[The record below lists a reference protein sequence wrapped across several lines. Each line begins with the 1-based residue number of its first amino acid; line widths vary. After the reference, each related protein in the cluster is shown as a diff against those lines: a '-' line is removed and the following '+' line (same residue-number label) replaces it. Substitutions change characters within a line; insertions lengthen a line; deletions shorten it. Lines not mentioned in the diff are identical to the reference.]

1 MNKLDDA
8 LWAACGKFHGH
19 QCPGLAIGFK
29 AVEGA
34 VGELGLDIE
43 NPSIDEELVCVTEN
57 DACGVDAVQRLLGC
71 TYGKGNLI
79 PRLRGKMAF
88 SFFDRLTGRGVRLC
102 LKPGAEDDRTR
113 DEAMRYLLETPYTE
127 LFVISKPPYSLPE
140 QARIFNSQCCT
151 KCGEET
157 AEYALRFQNRK
168 PVCLDCYD
176 AYQREGF

>member
-1 MNKLDDA
+1 MLTSE
-8 LWAACGKFHGH
+8 LWDACGDFHGH
-19 QCPGLAIGFK
+19 KCPGLAIGFK

-34 VGELGLDIE
+34 VEELGLDID

-57 DACGVDAVQRLLGC
+57 DACSTDAVQRLLGC

-102 LKPGAEDDRTR
+102 LKPRIEDGKTR
-113 DEAMRYLLETPYTE
+113 DEAMRYLLEHPYTE
-127 LFVISKPPYSLPE
+127 LFDISKPSYALPE
-140 QARIFNSQCCT
+140 QARLFNSQLCT

-157 AEYALRFQNRK
+157 AEYALRFQNRQ